1 MPEDDGLGLTAT
13 PPTPP
18 TPSFLLHCAV
28 ANQDRRRRRPFC
40 YYAFLLSFS
49 YFSSFYT
56 FWRTLHFL
64 LNRSSFFFVFFNLL
78 AIIRQRDIS
87 KEISRSASEYVF
99 WKKRGEALAI
109 TSSSESVLHM
119 HTISMRETHEDFEP
133 LLPCTSFTRFTMKW
147 VPFCRCYRMQKA
159 IVVGRFRLAY
169 LLASGRAYYFIC
181 RRV

>member
-64 LNRSSFFFVFFNLL
+64 LNRSFRVRFL
-78 AIIRQRDIS
+78 
-87 KEISRSASEYVF
+87 
-99 WKKRGEALAI
+99 KKRGEALAI